1 MEVIEIYKAWLRDDA
16 VNVPNIDV
24 EAFDLTN
31 KAYAQVDCLACGQC
45 CRTTVTTFTIED
57 INKASKAIGISK
69 KQFIHKYL
77 FLDLDGQYTTIS
89 VPCPFLNL
97 DDNKCKIY
105 EARPHACS
113 SFPHTD
119 RKNFLARKK
128 VHLENVKFC
137 GITEYVLGGL
147 MGKDLL

>member
-1 MEVIEIYKAWLRDDA
+1 MELLPVYKDWFRDVAPKYTDIDSKAIE
-16 VNVPNIDV
+16 
-24 EAFDLTN
+24 LTGQ
-31 KAYAQVDCLACGQC
+31 AYDKIDCLACGQC
-45 CRTTVTTFTIED
+45 CRTTVTTFTLED

-69 KQFIHKYL
+69 KHFIQKYL

-137 GITEYVLGGL
+137 GITEYVLDGFV
-147 MGKDLL
+147 GKDVL

>member
-1 MEVIEIYKAWLRDDA
+1 MELIDTYKNWLRDDA
-16 VNVPNIDV
+16 PKEAELDSK
-24 EAFDLTN
+24 AFDLTQ
-31 KAYAQVDCLACGQC
+31 KAYSKIDCLSCGQC
-45 CRTTVTTFTIED
+45 CRTTVTTFTLED
-57 INKASKAIGISK
+57 INKASKSMGISK

-105 EARPHACS
+105 EARPHACR

-119 RKNFLARKK
+119 RKKFLTRKK
-128 VHLENVKFC
+128 VHFENVKFC
-137 GITEYVLGGL
+137 GITEYVLDGL
-147 MGKDLL
+147 VGKE

>member
-69 KQFIHKYL
+69 KQFIQKYL

-147 MGKDLL
+147 MGKE